1 MSRFLKNIRG
11 IFYFIKTILL
21 SLIGLLS
28 GISLWV
34 CVGLLLYLIPEY
46 LLGTTNISSDKLKN
60 LLYITVGITVVW
72 LISVKF
78 NDSKNQ

>member
-1 MSRFLKNIRG
+1 MSNFFKNIRG

-28 GISLWV
+28 GISLWM

-60 LLYITVGITVVW
+60 LLYLTVGITVVW